1 MNDEERSWEEHEE
14 QAEEWVTEVEENYNG
29 DDYALSEALYTFS
42 ELGLWKMDIEIKEVE
57 EAIRVWAVVEKVRRD
72 GFPEELRM

>member
-1 MNDEERSWEEHEE
+1 MLKLKKG
-14 QAEEWVTEVEENYNG
+14 YNG
-29 DDYALSEALYTFS
+29 DDYDLSEALYTFS

-72 GFPEELRM
+72 GFPEDLRM

>member
-1 MNDEERSWEEHEE
+1 MESEDHADQAVALIADTEASYPAERHRDL
-14 QAEEWVTEVEENYNG
+14 AN
-29 DDYALSEALYTFS
+29 ALYTFS
-42 ELGLWKMDIEIKEVE
+42 ELGLWKMDIDIKGIE